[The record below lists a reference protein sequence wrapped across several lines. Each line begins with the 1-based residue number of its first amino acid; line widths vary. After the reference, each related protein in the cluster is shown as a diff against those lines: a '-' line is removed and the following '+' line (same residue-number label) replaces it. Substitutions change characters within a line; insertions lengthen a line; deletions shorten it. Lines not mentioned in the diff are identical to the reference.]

1 MTVYATPLKDMQFV
15 LDEIAGIEGIR
26 NLPPY
31 EETSSDIV
39 AAILEEASRVA
50 EQQVA
55 PLNQGADQQ
64 GATLVNGEVVP
75 SPGFTEAYT
84 EYVDGGWGGLAYDP
98 AYGGQGLPHL
108 LSTTVA
114 EIWQTSSLAFALCPM
129 LTSSAVNALYRHG
142 SDKLKNT
149 YLEKIVSGEWTGT
162 MQLTESQAGT
172 DLAAIK
178 TRAVAETAKDG
189 TQRYRMF
196 GQKIFITWGDH
207 NMTDNILHFVL
218 ARVEGAPDGIRGLSL
233 FLVPK
238 YNLDENGQPAE
249 RNDVKPL
256 SLEHKLGI
264 HGSPTCVM
272 SFGDNEGALAYLI
285 GEENQGINCMFTM
298 MNSARLEVGLQGL
311 SVSERAYQQARAY
324 AAERVQGS
332 NREGSQLR
340 IIEFPDVRRMLML
353 MKSQTEAMRAAVYV
367 TAAEIDRAEHSIDE
381 SERASAASR
390 VDLLIPVV
398 KGWCTESSQEITGL
412 NLQLHGGMGFIEET
426 GAAQHY
432 RDARILTIYEGTTGI
447 QAGDFVRRKII
458 RDNGQAMSVLLD
470 DINVTLK
477 ELDQSDESL
486 VLVREQLALGVNA
499 LKASVDN
506 LLASAKDD
514 VDQAGSASVNMLML
528 AGVVLGGWLMA
539 RSALVAKSRLNEQ
552 GSDTDYLQGKID
564 TARFYAAHVLPRC
577 EAYRVIALNG
587 SDVVMSLR
595 EEQFC

>member
-15 LDEIAGIEGIR
+15 LGEIAGMEEIR
-26 NLPPY
+26 KLPPY
-31 EETSSDIV
+31 EETSPDIV
-39 AAILEEASRVA
+39 AAILEEASHVA
-50 EQQVA
+50 EQQIA
-55 PLNQGADQQ
+55 PLNPGSDQQ
-64 GATLVNGEVVP
+64 GAELIDGEVKP
-75 SPGFTEAYT
+75 SPGFTEAYN
-84 EYVDGGWGGLAYDP
+84 EYVEGGWGSLAYDP
-98 AYGGQGLPHL
+98 EFGGQGLPHL

-129 LTSSAVNALYRHG
+129 LTSSAVSALFRHG
-142 SDKLKNT
+142 SDELKTT

-178 TRAVAETAKDG
+178 TRAVPETAPDG
-189 TQRYRMF
+189 SKRYRMF

-218 ARVEGAPDGIRGLSL
+218 ARAEGAPDGIRGLSL

-238 YNLDENGQPAE
+238 YNLDENGVPGE
-249 RNDVKPL
+249 PNDVTVL

-272 SFGDNEGALAYLI
+272 SFGDNDGALAYLI

-311 SVSERAYQQARAY
+311 AVSERAYQQARVF

-332 NREGSQLR
+332 NRDGDKVR

-367 TAAEIDRAEHSIDE
+367 TAAEIDRAEHSE
-381 SERASAASR
+381 NSSERERAAAR

-412 NLQLHGGMGFIEET
+412 NIQLHGGMGFIEET

-447 QAGDFVRRKII
+447 QASDFVRRKLM
-458 RDNGQAMSVLLD
+458 RDSGQAMSVLLG
-470 DINVTLK
+470 DINSTLYD
-477 ELDQSDESL
+477 LDQSGASL
-486 VLVREQLALGVNA
+486 VIVKDQLEAGANA
-499 LKASVDN
+499 LKDSVDY
-506 LLASAKDD
+506 LLASAADD

-528 AGVVLGGWLMA
+528 AGVVLGGWLLA
-539 RSALVAKSRLNEQ
+539 RSALVAHEQ
-552 GSDTDYLQGKID
+552 LSASGSDTDYLQGKID
-564 TARFYAAHVLPRC
+564 TARFYAAHVLPRSL
-577 EAYRVIALNG
+577 AYRATALNG
-587 SDVVMSLR
+587 SEVVMSVK
-595 EEQFC
+595 EKQFC

>member
-1 MTVYATPLKDMQFV
+1 MTVYATPLKDIQFV
-15 LDEIAGIEGIR
+15 LNEIAGIEGIR
-26 NLPPY
+26 KLPPY
-31 EETSSDIV
+31 EQTSQDIV
-39 AAILEEASRVA
+39 TAILEEASRVA
-50 EQQVA
+50 QQQIA
-55 PLNQGADQQ
+55 PLNPDADRH
-64 GATLVNGEVVP
+64 GATLIDGEVTA
-75 SPGFTEAYT
+75 SPGFKEAYKD
-84 EYVDGGWGGLAYDP
+84 YVDGGWGGLAYDP
-98 AYGGQGLPHL
+98 EFGGQGLPHL
-108 LSTTVA
+108 LSTSVA

-142 SDKLKNT
+142 SDELKAT

-162 MQLTESQAGT
+162 MQLTEPQAGT

-178 TRAVAETAKDG
+178 TRAIPEIAPDG
-189 TQRYRMF
+189 SQRYRMF

-238 YNLDENGQPAE
+238 YNLDEHGMPAE

-272 SFGDNEGALAYLI
+272 SFGDKDGALAYLI

-311 SVSERAYQQARAY
+311 SVSERAYQQARAF
-324 AAERVQGS
+324 AAERVQG
-332 NREGSQLR
+332 NDVHGNKVR

-367 TAAEIDRAEHSIDE
+367 TAAEIDRAEHSENKTD
-381 SERASAASR
+381 RARAASR

-412 NLQLHGGMGFIEET
+412 NVQLHGGMGFIEET

-447 QAGDFVRRKII
+447 QAGDFVRRKLI
-458 RDNGQAMSVLLD
+458 RDNGQAMSVLLE
-470 DINVTLK
+470 DINDTLT
-477 ELDQSDESL
+477 ELDKAGANFTL
-486 VLVREQLALGVNA
+486 IREQLGVGANA
-499 LKASVDN
+499 LKAAVDN
-506 LLASAKDD
+506 LLISARDD
-514 VDQAGSASVNMLML
+514 VDQAGAASVNMLML

-539 RSALVAKSRLNEQ
+539 RSALVAANLLSES
-552 GSDTDYLQGKID
+552 GADTDYLQGKID
-564 TARFYAAHVLPRC
+564 TARFYAAHVLPRSS
-577 EAYRVIALNG
+577 AYLIIALNG
-587 SDVVMSLR
+587 SDVVMSVK